1 MQKHNEHVFTYTLGP
16 TFIFKAMDI
25 NHQWWPWVYK
35 LSNDPSTIVGLHY
48 TIQIKNMLVELCV
61 GNNTMYDGLV
71 NGIDGIKK
79 TSTTYCDK
87 TNIWIIF
94 QNFKIGTLTREN
106 KIIITTTLNQNG
118 HQLNLSSKI

>member
-1 MQKHNEHVFTYTLGP
+1 
-16 TFIFKAMDI
+16 
-25 NHQWWPWVYK
+25 
-35 LSNDPSTIVGLHY
+35 
-48 TIQIKNMLVELCV
+48 MLVELCV